1 MTNRECRFAVQPFL
15 DGGTRILPPPF
26 IMSTQVLLF
35 LY

>member
-1 MTNRECRFAVQPFL
+1 MTNRECRFAVRFL

-35 LY
+35 LF